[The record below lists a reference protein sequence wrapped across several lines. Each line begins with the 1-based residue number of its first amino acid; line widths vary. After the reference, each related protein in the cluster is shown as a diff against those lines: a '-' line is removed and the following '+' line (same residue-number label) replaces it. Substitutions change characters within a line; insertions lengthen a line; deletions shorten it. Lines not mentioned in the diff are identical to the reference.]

1 MRAVH
6 RHKPRR
12 AHRRAARRCARVCRQ
27 LAPRGSRRDYHRPA
41 FRDAQRSR
49 RGQCNARGPRHSIC
63 RGRAA
68 HSGRRTSVPA
78 RRSSQARDAQIALS
92 HSGRAGRPLRA
103 LARRPWTDGQPRAQR
118 KRGVL
123 EPRLRHAAQSRRH
136 GREQG
141 RSGAAAR
148 RGAALYRPAY
158 HGARQ
163 VPPWRAQPDHQSR
176 QGPGQDQRSWQMMTS
191 AIQPSSVP
199 ASDHIAPAP
208 RVAVQAFCET
218 VEIAGTVQAAGEDR
232 RLAKAHVKVQ
242 MGGITAAL
250 EAYRSAPTPNVI
262 LIESESRGDDLL
274 RGLDSL
280 AEVCDSGTRVIV
292 IGRHNDVVPYRELL
306 RRGVSDY
313 LILPAGALDVVRSI
327 CGLFSAPDA
336 KPVGRVIAVLGAKG
350 GVGASTVAHNI
361 AWSIAR
367 DLQLDTVVGDLDL
380 AFGNAGLDFNQAPPQ
395 GVADAVFSPER
406 IDSAFIDR
414 LLSKCTDHLSLLA
427 APATLDRLY
436 DFAAEAF
443 DPVYDAL
450 RASIPCTVLDVP
462 HQWTGWTRRSVVA
475 ADDILIVAGPD
486 LANLRNTKNLL
497 DLLRAARP
505 HDHPPS
511 YCLNQVGVPK
521 RPEIKAADF
530 AKALDAEPVVTI
542 PFEPHMFGTAAN
554 NGQMIAELSSS
565 QRLAESFRQLAQ
577 LLTGRAQ
584 AKKASS
590 GLLSPLLGQLMKRSA

>member
-1 MRAVH
+1 
-6 RHKPRR
+6 
-12 AHRRAARRCARVCRQ
+12 
-27 LAPRGSRRDYHRPA
+27 
-41 FRDAQRSR
+41 
-49 RGQCNARGPRHSIC
+49 
-63 RGRAA
+63 
-68 HSGRRTSVPA
+68 
-78 RRSSQARDAQIALS
+78 
-92 HSGRAGRPLRA
+92 
-103 LARRPWTDGQPRAQR
+103 
-118 KRGVL
+118 
-123 EPRLRHAAQSRRH
+123 
-136 GREQG
+136 
-141 RSGAAAR
+141 
-148 RGAALYRPAY
+148 
-158 HGARQ
+158 
-163 VPPWRAQPDHQSR
+163 
-176 QGPGQDQRSWQMMTS
+176 MMTS

-292 IGRHNDVVPYRELL
+292 IGRHNDVVLYRELL

-380 AFGNAGLDFNQAPPQ
+380 AFGTAGLDFNQDPPQ

-590 GLLSPLLGQLMKRSA
+590 GLLSPLLGKLMKRSA